1 MKPNFDRI
9 QNHLTRC
16 LTGLLTGLKS
26 RWKSL
31 LYRAGRLLLIS
42 YITVAV
48 YAYGIGDRNILPA
61 PPSSYD
67 TLPGLLQLP
76 TPNGETIAALY
87 LPQNLPNPS
96 ARYTLLMSHGNGED
110 LGDIRSQMDEFMAM
124 GLSVFAYDYRGYGKS
139 QGSASASHVYE
150 DIDTAYRYLTETL
163 KISPDRIL
171 LYGRSVGGGPSTY
184 LASRKPIAGMI
195 LQSTFIS
202 TFRVII
208 PIQILPYET
217 FPNQVHLQNTRVPI
231 LLIHGTDDRVI
242 PYWHSQTLYATAP
255 GPKQFFTVEGA
266 DHNDVS
272 SVAGPAYPKA
282 IGEWLRSLSP

>member
-1 MKPNFDRI
+1 MKLNLDRI
-9 QNHLTRC
+9 LNRLTR
-16 LTGLLTGLKS
+16 LKS
-26 RWKSL
+26 RWKYL
-31 LYRAGRLLLIS
+31 LYRVGRLLLIS

-76 TPNGETIAALY
+76 TPNRETIAALY
-87 LPQNLPNPS
+87 LPNPS

-110 LGDIRSQMDEFMAM
+110 LGDIRSQMDEFVAM

-139 QGSASASHVYE
+139 QGSASANHVYE

-184 LASRKPIAGMI
+184 LASRNPIAGMI

-208 PIQILPYET
+208 PVQILPYET
-217 FPNQVHLQNTRVPI
+217 FPNQVHLQKTRVPI
-231 LLIHGTDDRVI
+231 LFIHGTDDRII

-272 SVAGPAYPKA
+272 SVAGPNYPKA
-282 IGEWLRSLSP
+282 ISQWLRSLSP